1 MGATQSRICLHVM
14 NIGGLVDEVGEL
26 SLEADG
32 KNLRDVFLEEI
43 EENYRVKFFRSISTI
58 FLRRKCNES
67 IVESS

>member
-1 MGATQSRICLHVM
+1 M

-43 EENYRVKFFRSISTI
+43 EENYWVKFFRSISTI

>member
-1 MGATQSRICLHVM
+1 M

>member
-43 EENYRVKFFRSISTI
+43 EENYWVKFFRSISTI